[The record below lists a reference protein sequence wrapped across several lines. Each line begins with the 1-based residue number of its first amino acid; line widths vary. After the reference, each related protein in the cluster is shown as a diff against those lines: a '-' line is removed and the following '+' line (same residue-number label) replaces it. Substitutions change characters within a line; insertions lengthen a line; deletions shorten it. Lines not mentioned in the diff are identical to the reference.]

1 MEIKELRNKI
11 LETANVTSCAV
22 MIIEKK
28 GDILEYV
35 ITDSTKTIVTLT
47 DLVEIAKIISLRY
60 GIVGYDKMSGGLQMT
75 MDIFRDH
82 ITIST
87 ARQEN
92 ILVTIVPNIVNM
104 NIVQVIQDVKNTLTV
119 ELGKS

>member
-92 ILVTIVPNIVNM
+92 ILVTIVPNTVNM

>member
-35 ITDSTKTIVTLT
+35 ITDPTKTIVTLT